1 MDAPLFSELLEEK
14 SVTNVVNMEEYG
26 YCLYTSAQR
35 PEESLL
41 QDVEN
46 SVGSHVQPRTTPTT
60 YFDSADCPKN
70 VKELWKSF
78 INDGI
83 NLPVILLSLFENTST
98 LQLQGPIIVSEI
110 VSPLS
115 TTTALRRSHPC
126 RDGVSVWRPIRKG
139 VGPEDGLFKVYP
151 KSHRIE
157 SEQKL
162 RESGI
167 CADAIRIRADQVLI
181 THGGLWI
188 EEQSGA
194 GLLMWMGFSEES
206 IGLHIDMHSLLFIAL
221 ACGASHFLSRHRSL
235 SKVEWETAEFAQEDF
250 SFTPQDR
257 HTGSGN
263 GRTETAES
271 ILIRAQEGLEEVQ
284 KFITELGDPTKL
296 ILSADYGSA
305 EDPRTAFLTVGRDLD
320 PRKWFLRAVSI
331 RYLVKRYWWAQNSI
345 RDFVNEEGL
354 PDKPRV
360 HSAIKC
366 GQKVYLE
373 ELALKKPGIWLVL
386 MGVLSRFPLM
396 PLSEVYLI
404 PSLLHDKYPAIIDAA
419 LRWSRLMANSGWFGT
434 DLGDAKRENTI
445 MDDLEFVRVWF
456 PDSELSPEA
465 AVWHHALD
473 DVVKLIVPLPCK
485 VPVPCQGGYIGY
497 KKLADLAVDKD
508 GVERVRS
515 RYEAVRSVPL
525 GSEDPMVVAQKPR
538 DLTLKRFE
546 ACKQLRDTYRD
557 RLEENDIDNQGRT
570 WLERQLQSTVKGPL
584 MRDAEDK
591 GIGHMILEEV
601 QLEDPSNGYAPAF
614 STRRPAGAMLVD
626 LAVLPEH
633 AATVRSK
640 YFSPFSSDDPLVCSE
655 PGNDIDLKRALAFR
669 KIISR
674 YDKAQR
680 IRQAQGQ
687 IPGPENE
694 LIRNWF
700 SKRMM
705 ELEGLIKTI
714 HGCETIRIWCRS
726 YQEDPMAS
734 VRSNGLHDV
743 VRAAVPLQDP
753 NYRRVAEDKTVHP
766 DGAILVD
773 LAVHKEGVRT
783 VLRKYGVI
791 DFVPMGDDDPVVLSQ
806 PGETMK
812 DKQVAAYENMLKR
825 YSRYPYEEC
834 RLLGPMA
841 KVWVAEKLA
850 GIENQLS
857 VIHPNRLET
866 IRIRCPRYQSHP
878 WEIIQKL
885 GLGDV
890 VREAIPLEV
899 QTIFQESVQVD
910 LAVEPSG
917 ISRVRTLCEVVDFQK
932 LSEDDPI
939 IQIQPDGDPRMR
951 AFNGYNHVLQRF
963 QEARALRQIDG
974 ALMLWYEKEITD
986 LESRIRR
993 LRRILCPPSV

>member
-1 MDAPLFSELLEEK
+1 MICGKNSHFGRIRRSAVDYVSSTAPMDAPLFSELLEEK

-60 YFDSADCPKN
+60 
-70 VKELWKSF
+70 F

-83 NLPVILLSLFENTST
+83 N
-98 LQLQGPIIVSEI
+98 GPIIVSEI

-271 ILIRAQEGLEEVQ
+271 VLIRAQEGLEEVQ

-331 RYLVKRYWWAQNSI
+331 RYLVKRYWRAQNSI

-419 LRWSRLMANSGWFGT
+419 LRWSRLMANSGRLYTALGGT
-434 DLGDAKRENTI
+434 ETHIVSFVDPENKIFRLFDLSMAPVPYRVVNARSWRCRLQT
-445 MDDLEFVRVWF
+445 LFARVRV
-456 PDSELSPEA
+456 LSP
-465 AVWHHALD
+465 
-473 DVVKLIVPLPCK
+473 
-485 VPVPCQGGYIGY
+485 
-497 KKLADLAVDKD
+497 
-508 GVERVRS
+508 
-515 RYEAVRSVPL
+515 
-525 GSEDPMVVAQKPR
+525 
-538 DLTLKRFE
+538 LTFE
-546 ACKQLRDTYRD
+546 GIRKQCL
-557 RLEENDIDNQGRT
+557 LNQ
-570 WLERQLQSTVKGPL
+570 
-584 MRDAEDK
+584 
-591 GIGHMILEEV
+591 
-601 QLEDPSNGYAPAF
+601 
-614 STRRPAGAMLVD
+614 
-626 LAVLPEH
+626 
-633 AATVRSK
+633 
-640 YFSPFSSDDPLVCSE
+640 
-655 PGNDIDLKRALAFR
+655 
-669 KIISR
+669 
-674 YDKAQR
+674 
-680 IRQAQGQ
+680 
-687 IPGPENE
+687 
-694 LIRNWF
+694 
-700 SKRMM
+700 
-705 ELEGLIKTI
+705 
-714 HGCETIRIWCRS
+714 
-726 YQEDPMAS
+726 
-734 VRSNGLHDV
+734 
-743 VRAAVPLQDP
+743 
-753 NYRRVAEDKTVHP
+753 
-766 DGAILVD
+766 
-773 LAVHKEGVRT
+773 
-783 VLRKYGVI
+783 
-791 DFVPMGDDDPVVLSQ
+791 
-806 PGETMK
+806 
-812 DKQVAAYENMLKR
+812 
-825 YSRYPYEEC
+825 
-834 RLLGPMA
+834 
-841 KVWVAEKLA
+841 
-850 GIENQLS
+850 
-857 VIHPNRLET
+857 
-866 IRIRCPRYQSHP
+866 
-878 WEIIQKL
+878 
-885 GLGDV
+885 
-890 VREAIPLEV
+890 
-899 QTIFQESVQVD
+899 
-910 LAVEPSG
+910 
-917 ISRVRTLCEVVDFQK
+917 
-932 LSEDDPI
+932 
-939 IQIQPDGDPRMR
+939 
-951 AFNGYNHVLQRF
+951 
-963 QEARALRQIDG
+963 
-974 ALMLWYEKEITD
+974 
-986 LESRIRR
+986 
-993 LRRILCPPSV
+993 